1 MTVLGGGRIRHDPQ
15 ARAIDVYGYSAAF
28 GPAPHELAAALLA
41 RWYPLY
47 DKDNITVSYEGY

>member
-1 MTVLGGGRIRHDPQ
+1 MLGGGRIRHDPQ